1 MKKPII
7 TLQAPEK
14 SEPVLADKEI
24 IMAALNIKTMSF
36 GSDYLKVLVFIIIII
51 TIIIMSM
58 NDGKIIMILIK
69 NNDDSQDDVE
79 EVEDVDQSPNSVPIL
94 LDLAFASNV

>member
-1 MKKPII
+1 MII
-7 TLQAPEK
+7 SKAPEK

-36 GSDYLKVLVFIIIII
+36 GSDYLKVLVLII

>member
-1 MKKPII
+1 M
-7 TLQAPEK
+7 
-14 SEPVLADKEI
+14 LADKEI

-36 GSDYLKVLVFIIIII
+36 GSDYLKVLAI
-51 TIIIMSM
+51 IIIMSM
-58 NDGKIIMILIK
+58 NDGTIIMIFIK
-69 NNDDSQDDVE
+69 NNYDSQDDVE

>member
-1 MKKPII
+1 
-7 TLQAPEK
+7 
-14 SEPVLADKEI
+14 
-24 IMAALNIKTMSF
+24 
-36 GSDYLKVLVFIIIII
+36 
-51 TIIIMSM
+51 MSM

-94 LDLAFASNV
+94 LDLAFASNVWTTTLKSPEDPSQYL